1 MGRARPDSGREV
13 SESLVAAAR
22 SLDPQAL
29 AELCEHF
36 YPKIYRYIL
45 PRVAS
50 REDAEDLAGE
60 VFVRVMKSLPRQ
72 KGFFPAWLYRIARN
86 LVTDYYRRRGVRQE
100 TVVTEEHASSE
111 PDPTD
116 GTERAEVQ
124 DLLERTV
131 RRLTP
136 EQQEVIRLKFVEGY
150 DTSEI
155 ASIQGKSVGAV
166 RAIQFRALKALRDH
180 LSPKDVL

>member
-1 MGRARPDSGREV
+1 MGKAGPDSGQEV
-13 SESLVAAAR
+13 SERLVAAAR

-36 YPKIYRYIL
+36 YPKVYRYIL
-45 PRVAS
+45 PRVAT

-100 TVVTEEHASSE
+100 TAVTEELASSE

-116 GTERAEVQ
+116 GAERAEVQ
-124 DLLERTV
+124 NLLERAV
-131 RRLTP
+131 RRLTL
-136 EQQEVIRLKFVEGY
+136 EQQEVIRLRFVEGY

-155 ASIQGKSVGAV
+155 ARIQGKSAGAV

-180 LSPKDVL
+180 LSLEDVM